1 MLGLGIHDCQMQ
13 QPASHVR
20 KSIATVCLS
29 GTLGDKL
36 EAITAAR
43 FDAVEIFENDLIH
56 FNASPRALASMAS
69 DLGLG
74 IELYQPFRDFEG
86 VSDAMLKRNLD
97 RAERKFDL
105 MEALGAPMLL
115 VCSNV
120 ATAESA
126 DGSRAAAHLHAL
138 AERAA
143 ARNIRIAYEALAW
156 GKFVKHY
163 EDAWAIVCE
172 ADHPHLGLCLDSFH
186 ILSLGDDPAGI
197 ATIPGDKIF
206 FLQLADAPRLS
217 MDVLQW
223 SRHYRCFPGQGQF
236 DLPGFLEEA
245 LVAGYAGPLSL
256 EIFND
261 VFREAPNRRTAFDAM
276 QSLLFLESQTRL
288 RLERRDAVG
297 APAAQRAEVLR
308 RVELFDPPLPPVID
322 GIAFVEFA
330 VDDVVATMLAKLLA
344 TLGFHRAGR
353 HRSKNVTLYRQGD
366 IHLVLNAEPDSFA
379 SAHFAEHGPSICA
392 LSLRTDEA
400 SRALNRA
407 TALHCPRFD
416 GKVGPHELRIPAI
429 RAPDGSLVYF
439 VSTAPGQKSLY
450 EIDFALESTRPATDA
465 GLLAIDHVAMGLPVD
480 QLDTWMLF
488 YRAVLGMT
496 PGESLELADPYGLV
510 RSSGVA
516 TDNRR
521 LRVVLNVSPS
531 RSTQTARRIST
542 LGGASVHHIAFACAD
557 IFAAVEKLRANGV
570 AFVPISPNYYDD
582 LPTRFV
588 LDDDMVA
595 RMHDLG
601 ILYDRSSAGEYF
613 HIYSESFA
621 DRFFFEIVQRVGG
634 YDAYGALN
642 APARMAAQAQAG

>member
-1 MLGLGIHDCQMQ
+1 
-13 QPASHVR
+13 VR

-36 EAITAAR
+36 EAISAAR
-43 FDAVEIFENDLIH
+43 FDGVEIFENDLIH
-56 FNASPRALASMAS
+56 FNASPRALASMAA

-74 IELYQPFRDFEG
+74 IDLYQPFRDFEG
-86 VSDAMLKRNLD
+86 VSDALLRRNLD

-105 MEALGAPMLL
+105 MQSLGAPMLL

-126 DGSRAAAHLHAL
+126 DRSRAAAQLRAL

-156 GKFVKHY
+156 GRHVRHY
-163 EDAWAIVCE
+163 ADAWAIVRE

-197 ATIPGDKIF
+197 ASIPGDKIF
-206 FLQLADAPRLS
+206 FLQLADAPRLA

-223 SRHYRCFPGQGQF
+223 SRHYRCFPGQGQ
-236 DLPGFLEEA
+236 LELAGFLEA
-245 LVAGYAGPLSL
+245 VLIAGYDGPLSL

-261 VFREAPNRRTAFDAM
+261 VFREAPNRRTAIDAM
-276 QSLLFLESQTRL
+276 QSLLFLESQTRS
-288 RLERRDAVG
+288 RLKR
-297 APAAQRAEVLR
+297 PASAEAGGRSAEVVN
-308 RVELFDPPLPPVID
+308 RVELFDPPAPPTIE
-322 GIAFVEFA
+322 GIAFLEFA
-330 VDDVVATMLAKLLA
+330 VDDAVAAPLAALLEM
-344 TLGFHRAGR
+344 LGFHRAGR
-353 HRSKNVTLYRQGD
+353 HRSKKVTLYRQGD

-439 VSTAPGQKSLY
+439 VSMAPGEKSLY
-450 EIDFALESTRPATDA
+450 EIDFALEGSKPANDA
-465 GLLAIDHVAMGLPVD
+465 GLRAIDHVAMGLPVD
-480 QLDTWMLF
+480 QLDSWILF
-488 YRAVLGMT
+488 YRAVLGME
-496 PGESLELADPYGLV
+496 PGDSLELSDPYGLI

-516 TDNRR
+516 TANRR

-531 RSTQTARRIST
+531 RSTETARRIST
-542 LGGASVHHIAFACAD
+542 LGGASVHHIAFACDD
-557 IFAAVEKLRANGV
+557 IFATVAKLRGNGV
-570 AFVPISPNYYDD
+570 SFVPISPNYYDD

-588 LDDDMVA
+588 LDDGLVD
-595 RMHDLG
+595 RMRQLG
-601 ILYDRSSAGEYF
+601 ILYDRSADGEYF
-613 HIYSESFA
+613 HVYSASFA
-621 DRFFFEIVQRVGG
+621 ERFFFEIVQRVGG

>member
-1 MLGLGIHDCQMQ
+1 
-13 QPASHVR
+13 VR

-36 EAITAAR
+36 EAISAAR
-43 FDAVEIFENDLIH
+43 FDGVEIFENDFIH
-56 FNASPRALASMAS
+56 FSASPRELGAMAS
-69 DLGLG
+69 NLGLR
-74 IELYQPFRDFEG
+74 IDLYQPFRDFEG
-86 VSDAMLKRNLD
+86 VSDAVLKRNLD

-105 MEALGAPMLL
+105 MQSLGAPMLL

-126 DGSRAAAHLHAL
+126 DRSRAAAQLHAL

-143 ARNIRIAYEALAW
+143 ARNIRVAYEALAW
-156 GKFVKHY
+156 GRYVRHY
-163 EDAWAIVCE
+163 PDAWAIVRE

-197 ATIPGDKIF
+197 AAIPGDKIF
-206 FLQLADAPRLS
+206 FLQLADAPRLA

-236 DLPGFLEEA
+236 ELPSFLGQV
-245 LVAGYAGPLSL
+245 LLAGYDGPVSL
-256 EIFND
+256 EVFND
-261 VFREAPNRRTAFDAM
+261 LFREAPNRRTAIDAM

-288 RLERRDAVG
+288 RLERPVDA
-297 APAAQRAEVLR
+297 APAAKRADVLR
-308 RVELFDPPLPPVID
+308 RVKLFDPPGPPAIE
-322 GIAFVEFA
+322 GIAFLEFA
-330 VDDVVATMLAKLLA
+330 VDDGVATTLAKLLA
-344 TLGFHRAGR
+344 GLGFHRAGR

-379 SAHFAEHGPSICA
+379 SAHFVEHGPSICA
-392 LSLRTDEA
+392 LSLRTDDA

-407 TALHCPRFD
+407 TAMHCPRFD

-439 VSTAPGQKSLY
+439 VSMTPGEKSLY
-450 EIDFALESTRPATDA
+450 EIDFALEGAKPVVDM
-465 GLLAIDHVAMGLPVD
+465 GLRSIDHFAMGLPVD
-480 QLDTWMLF
+480 QLDSWILF
-488 YRAVLGMT
+488 YRAVLGME
-496 PGESLELADPYGLV
+496 PGDSLELSDPYGLI
-510 RSSGVA
+510 RSCGVA
-516 TDNRR
+516 TANKR

-531 RSTQTARRIST
+531 RSTETARRIST
-542 LGGASVHHIAFACAD
+542 LGGASVHHIAFACDD
-557 IFAAVEKLRANGV
+557 IFATVERLRANGV
-570 AFVPISPNYYDD
+570 GFVPISPNYYDD

-588 LDDDMVA
+588 LDGGLVA
-595 RMHDLG
+595 RMRTLG
-601 ILYDRSSAGEYF
+601 ILYDRAAEGEYF
-613 HIYSESFA
+613 HVYSESFA

-642 APARMAAQAQAG
+642 APARMAAQAQAS

>member
-1 MLGLGIHDCQMQ
+1 
-13 QPASHVR
+13 VR

-36 EAITAAR
+36 EAISAAR
-43 FDAVEIFENDLIH
+43 FDGVEIFENDFIH
-56 FNASPRALASMAS
+56 FSASPRELAAVAS
-69 DLGLG
+69 DLGLR
-74 IELYQPFRDFEG
+74 IDLYQPFRDFEG
-86 VSDAMLKRNLD
+86 VSETTLKRNLD

-105 MEALGAPMLL
+105 MQELGAPMLL

-120 ATAESA
+120 ATAESG
-126 DGSRAAAHLHAL
+126 DGSRAAAQLHAL

-156 GKFVKHY
+156 GRYVRHY
-163 EDAWAIVCE
+163 EDAWAIVRE
-172 ADHPHLGLCLDSFH
+172 ADHSHLGLCLDSFH

-197 ATIPGDKIF
+197 AAIPGDKIF
-206 FLQLADAPRLS
+206 FLQLADAPRLA

-236 DLPGFLEEA
+236 ELPGFLEQV
-245 LVAGYAGPLSL
+245 LLAGYDGPLSL

-261 VFREAPNRRTAFDAM
+261 VFREAPNRRTAVDAI
-276 QSLLFLESQTRL
+276 QSLLFLESQTRSL
-288 RLERRDAVG
+288 FEQPAGR
-297 APAAQRAEVLR
+297 APAAKRAEVLHH
-308 RVELFDPPLPPVID
+308 VELFDPPTPPAIE
-322 GIAFVEFA
+322 GIAFLEFA
-330 VDDVVATMLAKLLA
+330 VDDVVATMLARLLA
-344 TLGFHRAGR
+344 ALGFHRAGR

-439 VSTAPGQKSLY
+439 VSMAPGEKSLY
-450 EIDFALESTRPATDA
+450 EIDFALEGAKPAIDA
-465 GLLAIDHVAMGLPVD
+465 GLRFIDHFAMGLPVD
-480 QLDTWMLF
+480 QLDSWILF
-488 YRAVLGMT
+488 YRAVLGME
-496 PGESLELADPYGLV
+496 PGDSLELSDPYGLI
-510 RSSGVA
+510 RSCGVA
-516 TDNRR
+516 TGNRR

-531 RSTQTARRIST
+531 RSTETARRIST
-542 LGGASVHHIAFACAD
+542 LGGASVHHIAFACDD
-557 IFAAVEKLRANGV
+557 IFVTVERLRANGV
-570 AFVPISPNYYDD
+570 RFVPISPNYYDD

-588 LDDDMVA
+588 LDDGLVA
-595 RMHDLG
+595 RMRNLG
-601 ILYDRSSAGEYF
+601 VLYDRNADGEYF

-642 APARMAAQAQAG
+642 APARMAAQAQVG